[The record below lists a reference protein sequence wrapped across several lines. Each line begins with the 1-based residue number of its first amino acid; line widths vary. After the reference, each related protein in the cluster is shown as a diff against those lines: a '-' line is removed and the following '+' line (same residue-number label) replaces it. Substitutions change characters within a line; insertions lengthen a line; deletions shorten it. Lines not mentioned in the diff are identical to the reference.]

1 MADYDPLI
9 PQANDLISQSQ
20 ADILNNFTQL
30 NTIFNND
37 HWTWDSSI
45 SANRGYHRQISFP
58 TALGSDPSLSGRAGY
73 IFLKNDANDAS
84 ARPQVYYK
92 NITETL
98 QVTNRFHSAVTNGYI
113 QLPGGIILMWGTAV
127 IPNTSSGQV
136 NVTFPVIANYTGAPS
151 GFPNNVFNIQIS
163 IQGASSN
170 SGITYIIGSGTP
182 PTSTGFQFRFSNNTQ
197 SATLYWYAIGN

>member
-20 ADILNNFTQL
+20 ADILNNFGEL

-37 HWTWDSSI
+37 HYTWDYST
-45 SANRGYHRQISFP
+45 SAYRGLHRKITFP
-58 TALGSDPSLSGRAGY
+58 LALGSDPALAGMAGY
-73 IFLKNDANDAS
+73 LFLKNDPNDAS

-98 QVTNRFHSAVTNGYI
+98 QVTNRFHSAVSDGYI
-113 QLPGGIILMWGTAV
+113 QLPGGIILMWGTAA
-127 IPNTSSGQV
+127 IPNAASGQV

-182 PTSTGFQFRFSNNTQ
+182 PTAAGFQFRFSNNTQ
-197 SATLYWYAIGN
+197 SATLYWFAIGN